1 MIREHSPE
9 EGRDLAALYA
19 LGVLHG
25 DEVHEFEQ
33 HLASGCTICVAE
45 VAALAPVVA
54 ELGHAAPPQT
64 PSAEVRTRVLA
75 RISAESLS
83 ANHPVIEKDGVRFVR
98 SAALTW
104 REANAPSVEIKP
116 LSKNKQR
123 GYLTYLVR
131 MAPGAVL
138 RPHRHA
144 DVEESYVI
152 EGDLLVS
159 GVHMQAG
166 DYCRAEPGSVHAE
179 VTTKSGCV
187 FIAVCSE
194 GDELL
199 A

>member
-1 MIREHSPE
+1 MIGEHSPE
-9 EGRDLAALYA
+9 EGHDLAALYV
-19 LGVLHG
+19 LGVLDG
-25 DEVHEFEQ
+25 DEAREFEQ
-33 HLASGCTICVAE
+33 HLASGCATCVAE
-45 VAALAPVVA
+45 IEAFAPVVA
-54 ELGHAAPPQT
+54 ELGYSAPPQT

-75 RISAESLS
+75 RIAAEGLS

-104 REANAPSVEIKP
+104 REANAPAVEVKP
-116 LSKNKQR
+116 LSRDRHR

-131 MAPGAVL
+131 MAPGAAL

-159 GVHMQAG
+159 GVCMQAG

-179 VTTKSGCV
+179 VTTQHGCV

-194 GDELL
+194 RDELL